1 MRSYG
6 EHAKT
11 DRIDAYALALFGRKL
26 HETLRMYT
34 PLPLNLKPVTE
45 RISDLKTMLLQEKN
59 RSTAPSLPP
68 DMKKEIVRH
77 IAYLEKEIERLY
89 QKCLDIIKNDPPL
102 AEAFYK
108 IIAIKGIAEKSAVL
122 LLTTLPELG
131 CANRRQIAAIAGVAP
146 YAKDSGTLSG
156 YRRIRHGRTTAKSA
170 LFIVTLVAIRH
181 NAQIKEFYE
190 RLLKKGKSKM
200 TAIIACARKLL
211 IIVNATLKTC

>member
-1 MRSYG
+1 
-6 EHAKT
+6 
-11 DRIDAYALALFGRKL
+11 
-26 HETLRMYT
+26 
-34 PLPLNLKPVTE
+34 
-45 RISDLKTMLLQEKN
+45 ML
-59 RSTAPSLPP
+59 
-68 DMKKEIVRH
+68 
-77 IAYLEKEIERLY
+77 
-89 QKCLDIIKNDPPL
+89 C
-102 AEAFYK
+102 EAFYK

>member
-1 MRSYG
+1 
-6 EHAKT
+6 
-11 DRIDAYALALFGRKL
+11 
-26 HETLRMYT
+26 MYT

-89 QKCLDIIKNDPPL
+89 QKCLDIIKNEPPL

-122 LLTTLPELG
+122 LLPTLPELG
-131 CANRRQIAAIAGVAP
+131 CATRRQIAAIAGVAP

>member
-1 MRSYG
+1 MKRTILAYL
-6 EHAKT
+6 E
-11 DRIDAYALALFGRKL
+11 IDDDLAF
-26 HETLRMYT
+26 
-34 PLPLNLKPVTE
+34 
-45 RISDLKTMLLQEKN
+45 EKIDDG
-59 RSTAPSLPP
+59 P
-68 DMKKEIVRH
+68 

-156 YRRIRHGRTTAKSA
+156 YRRIRHGRTTATHGSPQLPA
-170 LFIVTLVAIRH
+170 VPETRR
-181 NAQIKEFYE
+181 Q
-190 RLLKKGKSKM
+190 SP
-200 TAIIACARKLL
+200 
-211 IIVNATLKTC
+211 